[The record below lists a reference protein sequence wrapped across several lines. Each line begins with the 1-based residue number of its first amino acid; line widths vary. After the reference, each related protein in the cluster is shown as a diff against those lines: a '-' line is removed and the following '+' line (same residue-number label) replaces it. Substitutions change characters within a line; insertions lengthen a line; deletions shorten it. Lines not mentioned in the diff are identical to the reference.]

1 PANAASLKN
10 VVMLRVSWTTEARS
24 LALDRR
30 GSQRVNHSDDLI
42 RAAAAALR
50 PFGKNVTATPRVRS
64 CRDLPRPQS
73 AREMST
79 PKIRKRV
86 PTSRGGSEQ
95 QECER
100 TASSCTF
107 LLGGGG
113 RRRQQNLA
121 GLVMLPRAVSVP
133 G

>member
-1 PANAASLKN
+1 MVCWTINGVVIISSYAASLKN
-10 VVMLRVSWTTEARS
+10 VVMLLVFWTTEARS

-64 CRDLPRPQS
+64 CRDLLRPQS

-79 PKIRKRV
+79 PTNRKRV
-86 PTSRGGSEQ
+86 STSRGGKMWRSQFSSPELA
-95 QECER
+95 
-100 TASSCTF
+100 TA
-107 LLGGGG
+107 GGGDE
-113 RRRQQNLA
+113 
-121 GLVMLPRAVSVP
+121 
-133 G
+133 